1 MVCLAGREAILSP
14 LLRAEL
20 KGPVI
25 PPTSTTETIMFTA
38 LESYPPDPILRLLA
52 DFRADP
58 NPHKVDLGV
67 GVYKDETGHTPIM
80 GAVKAAEARVF
91 ASEETKSYIGPA
103 GVPEFNVAIKDLI
116 FGPQHPV
123 LAAGRVATVLTPG
136 GCGALRVG
144 AELLKRAAPAT
155 TVWVSDPTWANHIPL
170 LGNAGLR
177 IREYPYYDRE
187 HSVLRF
193 DAMLSALAEAG
204 ARDVVL
210 LHGCCHNP
218 CGADLSPE
226 QWRAVA
232 ELAEK
237 RGFLPFVDLAYQG
250 LGDGLDVDA
259 QGLRLLAER
268 LPEMLVASSCSKNF
282 GLYRERVGS
291 LSVLGQNAQRAE
303 ITVSHVNNIVRG
315 IYSMP
320 PSHGGAIVAEILND
334 PALARQ
340 WRDELD
346 VMRDRINGLRRLL
359 NNKLRARGVD
369 RDFSFVERE
378 RGMFSFLGLSAEQVT
393 RLIDEYSIYMVNSSR
408 INVAGLSQANADYV
422 VEALAT
428 VMAS

>member
-1 MVCLAGREAILSP
+1 
-14 LLRAEL
+14 
-20 KGPVI
+20 
-25 PPTSTTETIMFTA
+25 MFTA

-80 GAVKAAEARVF
+80 GAVKTAEARVF
-91 ASEETKSYIGPA
+91 AGEETKSYIGPA
-103 GVPEFNVAIKDLI
+103 GVPEFNAAIKDLI
-116 FGPQHPV
+116 FGTRHPV
-123 LAAGRVATVLTPG
+123 LADARVATVLTPG

-144 AELLKRAAPAT
+144 AELLKRAAPET
-155 TVWVSDPTWANHIPL
+155 TIWVSDPTWANHIPL

-193 DAMLSALAEAG
+193 DAMLSALTESG
-204 ARDVVL
+204 SGDVVL

-218 CGADLSPE
+218 CGADLNLA

-291 LSVLGQNAQRAE
+291 LSVVGQSAQRAE

-334 PALARQ
+334 PELDRQ

-346 VMRDRINGLRRLL
+346 VMRDRINGLRKLL

-428 VMAS
+428 VMAG

>member
-1 MVCLAGREAILSP
+1 LVCLAGHRAILSP

-20 KGPVI
+20 KSPVI

-91 ASEETKSYIGPA
+91 AGEDTKSYIGPA

-123 LAAGRVATVLTPG
+123 LAEGRVATVLTPG

-144 AELLKRAAPAT
+144 AELLKRAAPET
-155 TVWVSDPTWANHIPL
+155 TIWVSDPTWANHIPL

-193 DAMLSALAEAG
+193 EAMLSALAEAG

-218 CGADLSPE
+218 CGGDLSLE

-334 PALARQ
+334 PALAQQ

-346 VMRDRINGLRRLL
+346 VMRDRINGLRKLL
-359 NNKLRARGVD
+359 NNKLHARGVD

-378 RGMFSFLGLSAEQVT
+378 RGMFSFLGLSADQVT

-428 VMAS
+428 VMAG

>member
-1 MVCLAGREAILSP
+1 MVCLAGRRAILSP
-14 LLRAEL
+14 LLRADL
-20 KGPVI
+20 KSPVI

-91 ASEETKSYIGPA
+91 AGEDTKSYIGPA

-123 LAAGRVATVLTPG
+123 LAEGRVATVLTPG

-144 AELLKRAAPAT
+144 AELLKRAAPET

-218 CGADLSPE
+218 CGGDLSLE
-226 QWRAVA
+226 QWRAAA

-334 PALARQ
+334 PALAQQ

-346 VMRDRINGLRRLL
+346 VMRDRINGLRKLL
-359 NNKLRARGVD
+359 NNKLHARGVD

-378 RGMFSFLGLSAEQVT
+378 RGMFSFLGLSADQVT

-428 VMAS
+428 VMAG